1 MNPSEYWKSI
11 RQMLDHENTL
21 VNNRYTWMLASQSL
35 LFAAL
40 GVFWGKELFV
50 EIIICI
56 VGLVSTISVGYSLY
70 LADRAI
76 RNLLCDWRK
85 YSKGKNVSQ
94 LPPMYGLTKKWSP
107 FGFPWL
113 IVPPTVA
120 LAWLAI
126 ILWRALNIVT

>member
-1 MNPSEYWKSI
+1 
-11 RQMLDHENTL
+11 MLDHENTL

-35 LFAAL
+35 LFTAL
-40 GVFWGKELFV
+40 GVFWVKELFV
-50 EIIICI
+50 EITICI

-70 LADRAI
+70 LANRAI
-76 RNLLCDWRK
+76 WNLVDDWTN
-85 YSKGKNVSQ
+85 YSNRKNVSQ
-94 LPPMYGLTKKWSP
+94 LPPIYGLRKKWSP

-126 ILWRALNIVT
+126 ILWRVFNIVT